1 MALIHKFKET
11 MQFGGARNNQFKVTL
26 AIPGHV
32 IVGGSTGAQL
42 QAIGSGALGRA
53 ADTETAMLEKASFH
67 CRATNLPGQTLAEI
81 PVSFRGRTIY
91 LAGDRTFDDAWT
103 TTFFN
108 DADFAVRT
116 MVERWMNAINDLT
129 ESTGLV
135 NPLSY
140 QTDLHVQ
147 HLDRVNNVLK
157 NYKFEGAWP
166 TSISQIDLAAEQADA
181 VETFDVTWRYM
192 HFTTS
197 GVGANPVAVNDPDAS
212 SFSGGVKDNPNAL
225 CV

>member
-26 AIPGHV
+26 AIPEYVQVAGD
-32 IVGGSTGAQL
+32 TGAQI
-42 QAIGSGALGRA
+42 QGSLANAGGTGAFTSH
-53 ADTETAMLEKASFH
+53 DMLEKASFH

-129 ESTGLV
+129 EATGLV

-157 NYKFEGAWP
+157 NYQFQGAWP

-197 GVGANPVAVNDPDAS
+197 GVGANHIPVNDPDAS

-225 CV
+225 GV

>member
-1 MALIHKFKET
+1 
-11 MQFGGARNNQFKVTL
+11 
-26 AIPGHV
+26 
-32 IVGGSTGAQL
+32 
-42 QAIGSGALGRA
+42 
-53 ADTETAMLEKASFH
+53 MLEKASFH

-129 ESTGLV
+129 EATGLV
-135 NPLSY
+135 NPLQY

-147 HLDRVNNVLK
+147 HLLH
-157 NYKFEGAWP
+157 
-166 TSISQIDLAAEQADA
+166 TQ
-181 VETFDVTWRYM
+181 
-192 HFTTS
+192 
-197 GVGANPVAVNDPDAS
+197 NP
-212 SFSGGVKDNPNAL
+212 
-225 CV
+225 

>member
-1 MALIHKFKET
+1 MALINDFKSK
-11 MQFGGARNNQFKVTL
+11 MKFGGARNNQFKVTL
-26 AIPGHV
+26 SIPRPV
-32 IVGGSTGAQL
+32 LVGGDTGTGL
-42 QAIGSGALGRA
+42 SGAPA
-53 ADTETAMLEKASFH
+53 TEKGMIEKASFH
-67 CRATNLPGQTLAEI
+67 CRATNLPGQTLTEI

-129 ESTGLV
+129 EATGLV
-135 NPLSY
+135 NPLQY

-147 HLDRVNNVLK
+147 HLDRTNKVLK
-157 NYKFEGAWP
+157 NYQFQGAWP

-197 GVGANPVAVNDPDAS
+197 GVGANPVNVNDPDS
-212 SFSGGVKDNPNAL
+212 SSYSGRVKDNPHATG
-225 CV
+225 V

>member
-1 MALIHKFKET
+1 MALIHKFKKT

-26 AIPGHV
+26 AIPKHV
-32 IVGGSTGAQL
+32 NVDGATGAQL
-42 QAIGSGALGRA
+42 TGSLAAAGGTGATTKN
-53 ADTETAMLEKASFH
+53 DMLEKASFH

-129 ESTGLV
+129 EATGLV

-157 NYKFEGAWP
+157 NYRFEGAWP

-225 CV
+225 GV

>member
-26 AIPGHV
+26 AIPAFVVVDGD
-32 IVGGSTGAQL
+32 TGAQL
-42 QAIGSGALGRA
+42 TGSLAAAGGSGA
-53 ADTETAMLEKASFH
+53 TTKSAMLEKASFH

-129 ESTGLV
+129 EATGLV
-135 NPLSY
+135 NPLQY

-147 HLDRVNNVLK
+147 HLDRTNKILK
-157 NYKFEGAWP
+157 NYQFQGAWP

-197 GVGANPVAVNDPDAS
+197 GVGANPVAVNDPDS
-212 SFSGGVKDNPNAL
+212 SSYSGRVKDNPNATG
-225 CV
+225 V